1 MPTTIVDAMRTATRT
16 ESRTKSGTATR
27 TATRTES
34 RTESGTESGTKS
46 GTATRMY
53 VTLLRCCGAFFVRD
67 PLSLEGSA
75 RRQQP
80 ELWRAVATRHHE
92 PASCS
97 VRRRTAVQLL
107 ANE

>member
-1 MPTTIVDAMRTATRT
+1 MMLYCGTGGPHCVTIYRLHRCHTRCLLTTATT
-16 ESRTKSGTATR
+16 QCLH
-27 TATRTES
+27 
-34 RTESGTESGTKS
+34 
-46 GTATRMY
+46 Y
-53 VTLLRCCGAFFVRD
+53 VTLLRCGAFFVRD
-67 PLSLEGSA
+67 PLPLEGSA